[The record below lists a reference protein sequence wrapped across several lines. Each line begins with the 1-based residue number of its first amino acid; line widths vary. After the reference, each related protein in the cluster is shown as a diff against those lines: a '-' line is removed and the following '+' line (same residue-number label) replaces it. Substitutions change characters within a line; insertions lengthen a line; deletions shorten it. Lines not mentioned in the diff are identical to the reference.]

1 MEKMTFWGYR
11 RPDGRVG
18 IRNKILIL
26 PASVCASDTTRII
39 ASQVES
45 AAGRE
50 RGFLPCSAR
59 SLESG
64 SSAICATGSIVFC
77 GSSSQVPSDQQF
89 TMDVMAGYAANP
101 NVYGTVVVSLGCE
114 NCQMDLVLD
123 AIKERTN
130 KPIRHFIIQENGGTI
145 STVEKAVRAAK
156 EMAQEAS
163 LLQKEEFDFSEL
175 IIGTECGGSDP
186 TSGLAANVL
195 IGEMSDRMVELGG
208 TSILSETT
216 EFIGAEHI
224 LARRGKTKEI
234 SDRIYQIVHD
244 YEHAIKLVGHD
255 IREGNPSPGNKEGGL
270 TTLEEKSLGCIHKG
284 GHSEV
289 TAVYDY
295 AKQVESKQGLV
306 IMDTPGNDPSSVA
319 AMVAGGCQIVVF
331 STGRGTPTG
340 NPLAPVIKI
349 TGNKVTFANM
359 SDNIDI
365 DASPYIYGTKTMTEL
380 GDELMKE
387 IKEVADGKL
396 TKAEALGY
404 TEMAIARVCNYM

>member
-1 MEKMTFWGYR
+1 MDKQAMKEMTFMGYR

-18 IRNKILIL
+18 IRNKLLIL

-39 ASQVES
+39 ASQVDG
-45 AAGRE
+45 AVTFNNQNG
-50 RGFLPCSAR
+50 C
-59 SLESG
+59 
-64 SSAICATGSIVFC
+64 
-77 GSSSQVPSDQQF
+77 SQVPSDQQF

-101 NVYGTVVVSLGCE
+101 NVYGTVVISLGCE

-130 KPIRHFIIQENGGTI
+130 KPIAHFIIQENGGTI
-145 STVEKAVRAAK
+145 STIEKAVRVAK
-156 EMAQEAS
+156 KMAMDAS
-163 LLQKEEFDFSEL
+163 ALQKEEFSMSEL
-175 IIGTECGGSDP
+175 IVGTECGGSDP
-186 TSGLAANVL
+186 TSGLASNVL
-195 IGEMSDRMVELGG
+195 IGEISDRIVEMGG

-224 LARRGKTKEI
+224 LAQRGKDKRV

-244 YEHAIKLVGHD
+244 YENAIKLVGHD
-255 IREGNPSPGNKEGGL
+255 VRDGNPSPGNKEGGL

-284 GHSEV
+284 GHSTINE
-289 TAVYDY
+289 VYDY
-295 AKQVESKQGLV
+295 GKQVDKNMGLV

-319 AMVAGGCQIVVF
+319 GMVAGGCQICLF

-340 NPLAPVIKI
+340 NPIVPVIKI
-349 TGNKVTFANM
+349 TGNRETYANM
-359 SDNIDI
+359 VDNIDI
-365 DASPYIYGTKTMTEL
+365 DASPYIYGVKTLEQL
-380 GDELMKE
+380 GDELLSEMKT
-387 IKEVADGKL
+387 ISDGKL